1 MLSISS
7 KNKKIFALVDC
18 NNFFASCE
26 RVFRPDLRQ
35 KPIVVLSN
43 NDGNIIARS
52 NEAKA
57 LGIAMGEPYFKVESF
72 LKRNNVTVFSSNY
85 TLYGD
90 MSHRVMDILQRCESE
105 VEIYSIDEAFISLP
119 IGKVFDLT
127 GHGRD
132 IRATVKRCT
141 GIPVSIGFAATKTL
155 AKVANRIA
163 KKNPVH
169 GGVFDMTT
177 RLDIDEILGKINVED
192 LWGIG
197 HQNKE
202 KLNRRGIYNALHLKN
217 ADDAWVRKHLTV
229 TGLRTVWE
237 LRGIPCIPLEETPPP
252 KKGIVTSK
260 SFGHS
265 VVSHKELREAV
276 ATYMTRAT
284 EKLRAQRSI
293 ATSLQVFICTNRFK
307 PEVPQY
313 SNSLM
318 ITLPEPTSSTPVL
331 IKYALR
337 CLKEIYRP
345 GFEYKKAGV
354 MLTEIVPETHRQQN
368 LFVQEPADIK
378 LMKALDC
385 INRKWGR
392 NSVQYACSGFKKP
405 WTFKRVQLSQA
416 YTTRWDQLP
425 VVKAS
430 FPAAPAAPAITQP

>member
-1 MLSISS
+1 
-7 KNKKIFALVDC
+7 
-18 NNFFASCE
+18 
-26 RVFRPDLRQ
+26 
-35 KPIVVLSN
+35 
-43 NDGNIIARS
+43 
-52 NEAKA
+52 
-57 LGIAMGEPYFKVESF
+57 
-72 LKRNNVTVFSSNY
+72 
-85 TLYGD
+85 
-90 MSHRVMDILQRCESE
+90 
-105 VEIYSIDEAFISLP
+105 
-119 IGKVFDLT
+119 
-127 GHGRD
+127 
-132 IRATVKRCT
+132 
-141 GIPVSIGFAATKTL
+141 
-155 AKVANRIA
+155 
-163 KKNPVH
+163 
-169 GGVFDMTT
+169 
-177 RLDIDEILGKINVED
+177 
-192 LWGIG
+192 
-197 HQNKE
+197 
-202 KLNRRGIYNALHLKN
+202 
-217 ADDAWVRKHLTV
+217 
-229 TGLRTVWE
+229 
-237 LRGIPCIPLEETPPP
+237 
-252 KKGIVTSK
+252 
-260 SFGHS
+260 